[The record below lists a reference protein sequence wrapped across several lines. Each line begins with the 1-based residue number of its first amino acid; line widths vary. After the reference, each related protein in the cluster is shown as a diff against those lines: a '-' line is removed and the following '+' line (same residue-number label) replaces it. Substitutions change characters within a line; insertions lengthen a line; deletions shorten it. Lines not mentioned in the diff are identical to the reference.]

1 MLHLPETLPMNEV
14 WQRCLNAF
22 LRRMLDR
29 SGSTSTHDRYTR
41 VLERFFADG
50 RNPDQYTHAE
60 VEAFVTQVS
69 ASTRNQGQPV
79 SIATKNQRLA
89 ILSSFYKFAASY
101 SVDVDGDPAYLLQR
115 PAPTTGFTYGK
126 PERHYRAFS
135 YNEMEKF
142 FEVIPSDTVQGLRD
156 RAVFLLYFWS
166 ARRRSEIARLTW
178 GDLEQTIFLEDGT
191 QRVGWLYR
199 FYGKG
204 RSTQQDS
211 AEMPEPAMLA
221 LLHYLDQSGRLTAM
235 MPDSPL
241 FLSLPPRH
249 GGNYRNVGKA
259 LSGHAMN
266 EQLKYYARLAGLD
279 ASRLSI
285 HSWRHTA
292 ALQRHVAG
300 QDILEIMR
308 LLRHSSLRMTQEYL
322 HILSGEAN
330 SGAKLLRERFGK
342 FSE

>member
-1 MLHLPETLPMNEV
+1 MDSH

-22 LRRMLDR
+22 LRRVYDR
-29 SGSTSTHDRYTR
+29 SSSQSSLERYTR
-41 VLERFFADG
+41 VLARFFSDE

-60 VEAFVTQVS
+60 VEAFITHPS

-89 ILSSFYKFAASY
+89 ILASFYKFAANY
-101 SVDVDGDPAYLLQR
+101 SVDVDGDPAFLLQR
-115 PAPTTGFTYGK
+115 PPPTRGFTYGK

-135 YNEMEKF
+135 YQEMERF
-142 FEVIPSDTVQGLRD
+142 FAVIPGDTIQGLRD

-166 ARRRSEIARLTW
+166 ARRRSEIARLRW
-178 GDLEQTIFLEDGT
+178 GDLEQTVFLEDGT

-221 LLHYLDQSGRLTAM
+221 LLRYLDQSGRLNEM
-235 MPDSPL
+235 MPESPL

-308 LLRHSSLRMTQEYL
+308 LLRHSSLRMTQDYL

-330 SGAKLLRERFGK
+330 SGAKLLRARFGK
-342 FSE
+342 FNE